1 MRYFLHYPG
10 RKLSLIVHETR
21 RRERAIDNRL
31 FSGHNLHE
39 YLRIWG
45 QFPQC
50 FIHVKRMEND
60 KKRKLELDDVVEHQ
74 MKTYKTSLEQNNSIY
89 SDTAEA
95 IEKMI
100 DLNILHCTHVGKT
113 E

>member
-1 MRYFLHYPG
+1 MLLFNQNEYVVSDF
-10 RKLSLIVHETR
+10 E
-21 RRERAIDNRL
+21 IDNVNGEAIL
-31 FSGHNLHE
+31 FNADSKIIMTLNSTATTIFHFL
-39 YLRIWG
+39 
-45 QFPQC
+45 
-50 FIHVKRMEND
+50 MEND